1 MTAYED
7 LLRKLYAGC
16 GREQDLVQLLIL
28 LRQLT
33 KEYFTGDAT
42 DQDVQGALSQ
52 VCKTLV
58 AHMTACGKAYTPDQC
73 VKDLYNAILQSP
85 PDNVYSYLR
94 QHLRSKKKGNLPSGP
109 GII

>member
-7 LLRKLYAGC
+7 LVRKLYAGC
-16 GREQDLVQLLIL
+16 GREQDVVQLLIL

-33 KEYFTGDAT
+33 KEYFAGDAT
-42 DQDVQGALSQ
+42 DQDVQGVLSQ

-58 AHMTACGKAYTPDQC
+58 AHMTACGKSYTPDQC
-73 VKDLYNAILQSP
+73 VKDLYAAILLSP
-85 PDNVYSYLR
+85 PDNVFFYLR
-94 QHLRSKKKGNLPSGP
+94 EHLRQKKRGGVPSGL